1 MRIDVH
7 GHVSAPAEL
16 GAYRSVLLASRGSH
30 GRGMVDRQLDGEK
43 IKAFFDAGGAGGP
56 ASGKSHLQHMDDL
69 GTDVQLISPRPFQL
83 MHSEKPPKIVQW
95 WAEVNNNVIYTQTQ
109 VYPERF
115 VGIAGLPQIAGESV
129 ELACAELERCVK
141 DLKFRGALVNPDPYE
156 NGPEEPPPMYD
167 RYWYPLYEKFVELGV
182 VMYIHSCSSRSERA
196 PYSMNFVAEE
206 TIAVL
211 NLVNSPVFQDFP
223 DLKVVVSHGGGAIPY
238 QVGRFEAGS
247 VRRDAN
253 NRFTKRMRN
262 IYYDTCLYSQE
273 AIELLVKVVG
283 ADRCLFGSECP
294 GTGTSIDPDDGHQYD
309 DVASYILDIE
319 WLSQDEKEQ
328 ILYKNAL
335 ELFGLTVKPRL

>member
-1 MRIDVH
+1 
-7 GHVSAPAEL
+7 
-16 GAYRSVLLASRGSH
+16 
-30 GRGMVDRQLDGEK
+30 
-43 IKAFFDAGGAGGP
+43 
-56 ASGKSHLQHMDDL
+56 
-69 GTDVQLISPRPFQL
+69 
-83 MHSEKPPKIVQW
+83 
-95 WAEVNNNVIYTQTQ
+95 
-109 VYPERF
+109 
-115 VGIAGLPQIAGESV
+115 
-129 ELACAELERCVK
+129 
-141 DLKFRGALVNPDPYE
+141 
-156 NGPEEPPPMYD
+156 
-167 RYWYPLYEKFVELGV
+167 
-182 VMYIHSCSSRSERA
+182 
-196 PYSMNFVAEE
+196 MNFVAEE

-294 GTGTSIDPDDGHQYD
+294 GTGTAIDPDDGHQYD

-335 ELFGLTVKPRL
+335 ELFNLTVKPRL